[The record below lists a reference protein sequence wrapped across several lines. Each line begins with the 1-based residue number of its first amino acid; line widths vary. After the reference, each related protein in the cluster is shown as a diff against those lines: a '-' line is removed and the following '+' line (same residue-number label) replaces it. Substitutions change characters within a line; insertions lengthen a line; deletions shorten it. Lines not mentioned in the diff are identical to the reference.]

1 MRIPDCIKLSIV
13 IESILQTLL
22 TLYSVATRENAP
34 PAAEKCDKGEVVPM
48 CLKDLPERFF
58 SFMYVRLVLGPS
70 VSESSPKASDSKLSD
85 KSGGLKTG
93 LPPPRVLIG

>member
-1 MRIPDCIKLSIV
+1 
-13 IESILQTLL
+13 
-22 TLYSVATRENAP
+22 
-34 PAAEKCDKGEVVPM
+34 M